1 MFESETKCESHSHIF
16 MSFWNQICNSTDYI
30 YFNDLQVYPT
40 TNRWHHKWLIYSL
53 ICIKNTVLTWKN
65 VSHIP
70 VKILY
75 GTFPSDVQPL
85 LWLVPSGFI
94 CGITVSCFTTGT
106 FEMCWFFDWV
116 LIGDIFAA
124 DIWQR
129 NKEKNGI
136 YTCLTCIF
144 HYVNETLCTDSIIY
158 LMQMPYHLL
167 KYKALKHVP
176 YLYCGWTRVNCCFL

>member
-1 MFESETKCESHSHIF
+1 

-30 YFNDLQVYPT
+30 YFNLMIYKFTQQQIGDI
-40 TNRWHHKWLIYSL
+40 TNDSFTVWYVLKIQSSL
-53 ICIKNTVLTWKN
+53 EKN